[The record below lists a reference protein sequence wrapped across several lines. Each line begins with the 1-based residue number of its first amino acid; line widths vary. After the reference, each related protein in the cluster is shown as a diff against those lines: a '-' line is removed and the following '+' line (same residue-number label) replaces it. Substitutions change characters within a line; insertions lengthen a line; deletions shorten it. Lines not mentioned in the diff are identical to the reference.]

1 MNKRNY
7 ITILLA
13 LTASVSVMGQHW
25 KQADTLGLRKCM
37 EYALQ
42 HSVDMEIGRADID
55 DDRIARRDAILQAFT
70 PRISAEIGV
79 YSNFGR
85 SIDPETNTYLSTASF
100 NQSSGISGAI
110 TLFNGFEAI
119 NNMRISKTAQ
129 QMGLDGQR
137 QIVDRICLAV
147 IEAYYN
153 VVYYSQLTGVLEDMV
168 ENARQ
173 SLLLAQRQQ
182 ELGQKGYA
190 DVVQLE
196 AQVAEREYEL
206 INMVNARES
215 AYIDLQDVMFWPT
228 DEKLV
233 IDIAFADEGNGDVL
247 LGYSSADLDEL
258 TSSALNTVPRVAIAK
273 GHVRNSEYSLKT
285 ARWQL
290 VPSLNLY
297 GGWST
302 SYYTYPGQTG
312 YVPTPYWDQFRNNGG
327 EYVQLSLSFPIFSSL
342 YKFSNISRR
351 KNDLRRSNAEYD
363 RVVREVQSEVRR
375 AVQDCEGA
383 SLAYVQAERQS
394 AAQEAAFELNRRK
407 FEQGLISSI
416 EFQTASGNYL
426 RAKAERLNALL
437 RYSLKS
443 KVVNYYSGI
452 PYLEQEL

>member
-1 MNKRNY
+1 MTIMKRIY
-7 ITILLA
+7 MTFLLGFA
-13 LTASVSVMGQHW
+13 ASVMLMGQ
-25 KQADTLGLRKCM
+25 QADTLSLRECM

-42 HSVDMEIGRADID
+42 HSVDMEISRADID
-55 DDRIARRDAILQAFT
+55 DDRIARRDAVLQAFT
-70 PRISAEIGV
+70 PSVSANIGV

-100 NQSSGISGAI
+100 NQSSGISGVI

-119 NNMRISKTAQ
+119 NNMRIAKTAQ
-129 QMGLDGQR
+129 KMGLDEQY
-137 QIVDRICLAV
+137 QIIDRICLAV

-153 VVYYSQLTGVLEDMV
+153 VVYYSQMADVLDDMV
-168 ENARQ
+168 ENAQQ
-173 SLLLAQRQQ
+173 SLLLAKRQE

-215 AYIDLQDVMFWPT
+215 AYITLQDVMFWPA

-233 IDIAFADEGNGDVL
+233 IDIAFADDGNGNML
-247 LGYSSADLDEL
+247 LEYSSADLGEL
-258 TSSALNTVPRVAIAK
+258 TSSALNTVPEVAIAQ
-273 GHVRNSEYSLKT
+273 GNVRNSEYRLKT

-290 VPSLNLY
+290 APSLNLY

-302 SYYTYPGQTG
+302 TYYTYPGQQG

-394 AAQEAAFELNRRK
+394 VAQEAAFELNREK
-407 FEQGLISSI
+407 FDQGLISSI

-443 KVVNYYSGI
+443 KIVAYYSGI
-452 PYLEQEL
+452 PYIEQEL